1 MPKKLDFEHIKSVIY
16 DGGDTLLSTSYNNN
30 RELLEI
36 KCQYCEEIYLQ
47 NFLRYSSGFKHKN
60 CKSKTKPKPVYK
72 KPIIL
77 KPIEC
82 KVCKIIFQP
91 KKSSITL
98 CSIKCA
104 KQNEQTQDYKNNAKL
119 NGRKGGL
126 ISAQKQNR
134 RSKNEIYF
142 SELCEQHFGK
152 DAVTTNEKFFD
163 GWDADVIIHSIKTAV
178 LWNGCWHYKQIT
190 KKHCLEQ
197 VQSRDAIKNKIIEKY
212 GYRPYTVKDMGKYN
226 KSFVEQEFEL
236 FRLSMI
242 DI

>member
-1 MPKKLDFEHIKSVIY
+1 MPKKLNLDYIKSVI
-16 DGGDTLLSTSYNNN
+16 DGEGDTLQSTSYKNN

-36 KCQYCEEIYLQ
+36 KCQYCEDIYLQ

-60 CKSKTKPKPVYK
+60 CKSRPDIYK

-91 KKSSITL
+91 KKSSISL
-98 CSIKCA
+98 CSLKCA
-104 KQNEQTQDYKNNAKL
+104 KQNEQSQDYKDNAKL

-126 ISAQKQNR
+126 VSAQKQNK

-142 SELCEQHFGK
+142 SELCEQYFGK
-152 DAVTTNEKFFD
+152 DRVTTNEKFFD
-163 GWDADVIIHSIKTAV
+163 GWDADVIVHSIKTAI

-190 KKHCLEQ
+190 KKHCLKQ
-197 VQSRDAIKNKIIEKY
+197 VQTRDLIKNKIIEKY
-212 GYRPYTVKDMGKYN
+212 GYRPYTVKDMGKFN
-226 KSFVEQEFEL
+226 KNFVEQEFEL
-236 FRLSMI
+236 FRLSLI
-242 DI
+242 EI